1 MSQWMLPRDR
11 VDRAIR
17 EVSRDLTV
25 LREELNSMTSR
36 SPVPNQ
42 DCQDIIYR
50 TIQLDIMEQYLEILR
65 RRQEYEKEFQ
75 EMQKE
80 RIAIWS
86 TELKKSIGGNG

>member
-36 SPVPNQ
+36 SLVSNQ

>member
-36 SPVPNQ
+36 SLVSNQ

-86 TELKKSIGGNG
+86 TELKKAIGGNE